1 MRRSITVFFCL
12 CLTAALLTSCG
23 ADSIREYE
31 PDDPGDTAEATAVPE
46 ATAAPDA
53 TAAPEPTATPK
64 PGLGYA
70 AYDPDEVVL
79 TYDGKE
85 VTWREYY
92 YWLNYFAG
100 YVKYM
105 AAMGMPYS
113 GWDGQ
118 DFDTELDNASM
129 VRSSASEQLFVYR
142 AVETL
147 AERENVSL
155 DEQDEQ
161 TLSDAYDQA
170 ADNYGDGDGETT
182 DDELTAYADYLDGQF
197 MTRDLLDY
205 LSGVS
210 LLSDK
215 LSEKLYGADGA
226 DVSDAD
232 ALAFAEEEGLMRCK
246 HILLMTV
253 DPATG
258 EALSDEEKAE
268 KKAQADELY
277 DQLAAVQDDPEALEA
292 LFDEL
297 MQAHSEDTGLAAN
310 PDGYTF
316 GAGVMVPVFE
326 DTTADLE
333 EYGLSAP
340 VESDYGYHIILRL
353 PVDPDGTYTS
363 GGGSTASLRTAAAS
377 DQFYALLDQVT
388 ADAEVV
394 WQGDFETVDIAAI
407 FGE

>member
-1 MRRSITVFFCL
+1 MRRSFTVLLCL
-12 CLTAALLTSCG
+12 CLAAALLTSCG
-23 ADSIREYE
+23 AGSIREY
-31 PDDPGDTAEATAVPE
+31 DPGETAEATDAPE
-46 ATAAPDA
+46 STDAPDA
-53 TAAPEPTATPK
+53 TATPEPTATPD

-70 AYDPDEVVL
+70 AFDPDDVVL

-85 VTWREYY
+85 ATWREYY

-105 AAMGMPYS
+105 AAMGMPFN

-129 VRSSASEQLFVYR
+129 VRKSASEQLFVYR
-142 AVETL
+142 AVQTL

-155 DEQDEQ
+155 DEQDQQ
-161 TLSDAYDQA
+161 TLQDAYEQA
-170 ADNYGDGDGETT
+170 VDDYGDGDGETT
-182 DDELTAYADYLDGQF
+182 DEELSAYAEYLDGQF

-226 DVSDAD
+226 DLPDDD
-232 ALAFAEEEGLMRCK
+232 ALAYAEEEGLMRCK
-246 HILLMTV
+246 HILLMTI
-253 DPATG
+253 DPETN
-258 EALSDEEKAE
+258 EALSDEEKAK

-297 MQAHSEDTGLAAN
+297 MQEHSEDSGLAAN

-316 GAGVMVPVFE
+316 GSGVMVPVFE
-326 DTTADLE
+326 DTTAGLE
-333 EYGLSAP
+333 EYGLSQP

-353 PVDPDGTYTS
+353 PVDPNGTYTTS
-363 GGGSTASLRTAAAS
+363 GGSSAALRAAAAS
-377 DQFYALLDQVT
+377 DRFYALLDQIT
-388 ADAEVV
+388 ADAEIT
-394 WQGDFETVDIAAI
+394 WQGDFETVDIAKI